1 MKEVKQPKKPLIFYY
16 LIVLIIIMVLNF
28 IFVPWFAERSIEEV
42 DYGTFISMTDDKK
55 IDEVDIE
62 AQSNVIYFT
71 GKDDK
76 KVYKT
81 AMVSDEN
88 LTERL
93 YKSGAK
99 FSGQEIKQT
108 SPILSFYTQLDRAYT
123 YIHITW
129 KNACQSD
136 DEARRRRQ
144 EFHDVWN
151 GQE

>member
-62 AQSNVIYFT
+62 TQSNVIYFT

-108 SPILSFYTQLDRAYT
+108 SPILSFIL
-123 YIHITW
+123 
-129 KNACQSD
+129 S
-136 DEARRRRQ
+136 
-144 EFHDVWN
+144 
-151 GQE
+151 